1 VGRNWYQSTAIV
13 LVLGRWTIFFN
24 FKGTPSWILQ
34 KRFCRHLS
42 PNYLGRI
49 GEALQIVY
57 EVLHI
62 V

>member
-13 LVLGRWTIFFN
+13 LVLGRWTFFFN
-24 FKGTPSWILQ
+24 FKGTEL
-34 KRFCRHLS
+34 LVM
-42 PNYLGRI
+42 LGRI